1 MSRRAPGVA
10 ACLTAFVVLGG
21 CGKKGPPL
29 PPLRPQPA
37 RITELSAR
45 AVENRVD
52 VSILVPAE
60 NADGTTPSVTETIE
74 LYALVRQAVPAQPAQ
89 PAEPAQPVAAGQVG
103 VAPAQPVPAAPR
115 VTAPDVVQ
123 PQNLVATATLDPPA
137 EASGGAEAP
146 SAPRRATVTHDVT
159 DLLAGLAADDEPQP
173 SIYYVAIGVGRGRR
187 SPVSPVVEV
196 PLGRRPGR
204 LAGLGL
210 TFDAASIVVSWEA
223 PGESIATHVDEI
235 AGSGTPPE
243 ITRLSAAPVSTT
255 SFSLPVTFGQ
265 VRCFTARHV
274 ATAGRASVEGP
285 PAPPVCVTP
294 VDAFAP
300 PAPTALVA
308 IAEDGAIVL
317 SWRGVSAADLAGY
330 LVLRAEGPD
339 ETLQPLTPSP
349 VAERSYRDA
358 TVRAGVT
365 YTYAVVAID
374 RAQPPN
380 RSQESN
386 RQTVVAR

>member
-1 MSRRAPGVA
+1 M
-10 ACLTAFVVLGG
+10 VLGG

-45 AVENRVD
+45 AIEKRVD

-60 NADGTTPSVTETIE
+60 NADGTTPSVMETIE
-74 LYALVRQAVPAQPAQ
+74 LYALVRQGVPVQPVQPAQ
-89 PAEPAQPVAAGQVG
+89 PAQPVAAGQVG
-103 VAPAQPVPAAPR
+103 VAAAQPGPTAPR
-115 VTAPDVVQ
+115 VTAPEVVQ
-123 PQNLVATATLDPPA
+123 PQNLVATAKLDPPA
-137 EASGGAEAP
+137 EASGGAEDP
-146 SAPRRATVTHDVT
+146 SPPRRATVTHDVT
-159 DLLAGLAADDEPQP
+159 DLLAGLAADEPQP
-173 SIYYVAIGVGRGRR
+173 TVYYVAIGLGRGRR

-204 LAGLGL
+204 VAGLGV
-210 TFDAASIVVSWEA
+210 TFDATSIVVSWEA
-223 PGESIATHVDEI
+223 PGESIATYVDEVV
-235 AGSGTPPE
+235 GSVTPPE
-243 ITRLSAAPVSTT
+243 ITRRSAAPVSTT

-274 ATAGRASVEGP
+274 VTAGRASVEGP
-285 PAPPVCVTP
+285 AAPPVCVTP

-317 SWRGVSAADLAGY
+317 SWRGVSAADFAGY
-330 LVLRAEGPD
+330 LVLRAEGPN

>member
-1 MSRRAPGVA
+1 
-10 ACLTAFVVLGG
+10 VVLGG

-45 AVENRVD
+45 AVEKRVD

-60 NADGTTPSVTETIE
+60 NADGTTPSVMETIE
-74 LYALVRQAVPAQPAQ
+74 LYALVRQGVPVQPVQPAQ
-89 PAEPAQPVAAGQVG
+89 PAQPVAAGQVG
-103 VAPAQPVPAAPR
+103 VAAAQPGPTAPR
-115 VTAPDVVQ
+115 VTAPEVVQ
-123 PQNLVATATLDPPA
+123 PQNLVATAKLDPPA
-137 EASGGAEAP
+137 EASGGAEDP
-146 SAPRRATVTHDVT
+146 SPPRRATVTHDVT
-159 DLLAGLAADDEPQP
+159 DLLAGLAADEPQP
-173 SIYYVAIGVGRGRR
+173 TVYYVAIGLGRGRR

-204 LAGLGL
+204 VAGLGV
-210 TFDAASIVVSWEA
+210 TFDATSIVVSWEA
-223 PGESIATHVDEI
+223 PGESIATYVDEI
-235 AGSGTPPE
+235 VGSVTPPE
-243 ITRLSAAPVSTT
+243 ITRRSAAPVSTT

-274 ATAGRASVEGP
+274 VTAGRASVEGP
-285 PAPPVCVTP
+285 AAPPVCVTP

-308 IAEDGAIVL
+308 IAEDGTIVL
-317 SWRGVSAADLAGY
+317 SWRGVSAADFAGY
-330 LVLRAEGPD
+330 LVLRAEGPN

>member
-1 MSRRAPGVA
+1 MSRRASGVA
-10 ACLTAFVVLGG
+10 TCLAAFVVLGG

-45 AVENRVD
+45 AIEKRVD

-60 NADGTTPSVTETIE
+60 NADGTTPSVMETIE
-74 LYALVRQAVPAQPAQ
+74 LYALVRQGVPVQPAQ
-89 PAEPAQPVAAGQVG
+89 PAQPVAAGQVG
-103 VAPAQPVPAAPR
+103 VAAAQPGPTAPR
-115 VTAPDVVQ
+115 VTAPEVVQ
-123 PQNLVATATLDPPA
+123 PQNLVATAKLDPPA
-137 EASGGAEAP
+137 EASGGAEDP
-146 SAPRRATVTHDVT
+146 SPPRRATVTHDVT
-159 DLLAGLAADDEPQP
+159 DLLAGLAADEPQP
-173 SIYYVAIGVGRGRR
+173 TVYYVAIGLGRGRR

-204 LAGLGL
+204 VAGLGV
-210 TFDAASIVVSWEA
+210 TFDATSIVVSWEA
-223 PGESIATHVDEI
+223 PGESVATYVDEI
-235 AGSGTPPE
+235 VGSVTPPE
-243 ITRLSAAPVSTT
+243 ITRQSAAPVSTT

-274 ATAGRASVEGP
+274 VTAGRASVEGP
-285 PAPPVCVTP
+285 AAPPVCVTP

-317 SWRGVSAADLAGY
+317 SWRGVSAADFAGY
-330 LVLRAEGPD
+330 LVLRAEGPN